1 METLCREIPAPAV
14 SRITGIVP
22 SLVIGSCVVVVVS
35 DGVAVELVMGVVA
48 VAGRFF
54 SGDRLPHD
62 SAGAKALY
70 PWVPRVSCILE

>member
-1 METLCREIPAPAV
+1 METLCREIPAPAGR
-14 SRITGIVP
+14 RITGIVP
-22 SLVIGSCVVVVVS
+22 LLVIGSCVVVVS

-54 SGDRLPHD
+54 SSDRLSHD

-70 PWVPRVSCILE
+70 PWVPRVPCILE